1 MAASDDLVPEK
12 GATSIVW
19 KWFGYKRSDLQ
30 TKHNILQKSK
40 ETVKGVNT
48 RNLFHHL
55 KQKLTV
61 EYIQAMKV
69 REEEILAAGKG
80 SI

>member
-1 MAASDDLVPEK
+1 MVTR
-12 GATSIVW
+12 GQTSN
-19 KWFGYKRSDLQ
+19 KAQYFAKYARKL
-30 TKHNILQKSK
+30 L
-40 ETVKGVNT
+40 KGVNT

-61 EYIQAMKV
+61 EYNQAMKV

-80 SI
+80 RI